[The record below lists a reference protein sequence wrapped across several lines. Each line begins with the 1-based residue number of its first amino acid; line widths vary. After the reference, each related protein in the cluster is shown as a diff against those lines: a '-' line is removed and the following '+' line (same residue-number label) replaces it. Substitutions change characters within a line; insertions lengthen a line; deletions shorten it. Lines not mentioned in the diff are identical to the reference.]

1 MLNCTSAGGGAC
13 QLTYNV
19 GMSLVSGKDWRD
31 VNNAASVRT
40 IAGLCVAFIQKH
52 LYIFFSSA
60 FQNKF
65 YIETKLNRDLRNDL
79 IKLFTEHVAE
89 KHIYSLMRK

>member
-1 MLNCTSAGGGAC
+1 MF
-13 QLTYNV
+13 Q
-19 GMSLVSGKDWRD
+19 
-31 VNNAASVRT
+31 
-40 IAGLCVAFIQKH
+40 FIRLIISPWLMHRKI
-52 LYIFFSSA
+52 IF

-65 YIETKLNRDLRNDL
+65 YIETKLNRDLKDDL

>member
-1 MLNCTSAGGGAC
+1 MEMIAFPCWYIK
-13 QLTYNV
+13 TY
-19 GMSLVSGKDWRD
+19 
-31 VNNAASVRT
+31 
-40 IAGLCVAFIQKH
+40 FI
-52 LYIFFSSA
+52 

-65 YIETKLNRDLRNDL
+65 YIETKLNRDLKDDL